1 MLQERAYGQRV
12 AGPEEEAA
20 MIYCIGLAIGRGFT
34 AIPDQEFPGVAAF
47 RRDMAG
53 KDVQENM
60 AERI

>member
-1 MLQERAYGQRV
+1 
-12 AGPEEEAA
+12 

-34 AIPDQEFPGVAAF
+34 AIPDQEFTGVAAF